1 MNKLKHILRTI
12 LQNTP
17 NSFKNKYA
25 ITAIIFLI
33 WMFVFDT
40 NTIPSQVRLSMQ
52 IEEMGQKKDYY
63 KEEIEVVNQSLEDLL
78 TNEETQE
85 KFARENYLMKRTNE
99 DVFVIEYK

>member
-1 MNKLKHILRTI
+1 MNKLKQVLRAI
-12 LQNTP
+12 IYNFP

-25 ITAIIFLI
+25 LTAFIFLI

-40 NTIPSQVRLSMQ
+40 NTIPSQVRLTMQ
-52 IEEMGQKKDYY
+52 IDEMEEKKNYY

-85 KFARENYLMKRTNE
+85 KFARENYLMKRKNE